1 MTGNN
6 HKIPKVDP
14 GLAAIDTSCYTS
26 PGLTPLNLLLNIMY
40 HYYILSDIYTFIQG
54 STPLILILHNIK
66 VMVGLGSSQIL
77 VSKFSNQN

>member
-40 HYYILSDIYTFIQG
+40 HYYILSDIYTCCYTSPG
-54 STPLILILHNIK
+54 LTPLILLLNII
-66 VMVGLGSSQIL
+66 VMVGVGSRL
-77 VSKFSNQN
+77 ELPARY